1 MSDFLGGRGNDPVRK
16 WPTFSIIFRMA
27 LSTEAGIFEVHS
39 NPKNKSYGVYDTGWW
54 RAFVSLRT
62 LNGCEEVLQWKE

>member
-1 MSDFLGGRGNDPVRK
+1 
-16 WPTFSIIFRMA
+16 MA

-54 RAFVSLRT
+54 SAFLSLRT
-62 LNGCEEVLQWKE
+62 SNGCEEVLQ